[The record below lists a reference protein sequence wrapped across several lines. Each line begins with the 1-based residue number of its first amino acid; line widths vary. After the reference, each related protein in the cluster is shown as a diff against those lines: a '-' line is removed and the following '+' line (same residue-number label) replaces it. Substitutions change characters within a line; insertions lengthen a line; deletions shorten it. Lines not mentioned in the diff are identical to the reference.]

1 MLSLRL
7 AGSVRVPDAS
17 PLHTRLRAALP
28 SSHELIVISIVTA
41 VIVFR
46 ALVYLLFEQLAFD
59 SDQSIIGLMA
69 KHLSEGRSFPLF
81 FYGQTFMLGV
91 EAWAAVPFFLV
102 AGPTVFALRL
112 SMLAWNIAFGI
123 LLVKGLQRAGLSLLS
138 ALTAS
143 MFFAAAPAS
152 VSTQLMV
159 AQGGIIEPFVYIAVL
174 WFVRRWPLWFGAVL
188 AIGFRN
194 REFTL
199 YALPVLLIL
208 ELATGELNQRR
219 IRDWL
224 IASVTFFAVW
234 EAVEAL
240 KRSADLLGPGT
251 RGLLPGGVAGSQVE
265 NLINRFNWGGRSLSE
280 RIAGL
285 GPLLLAWFTG
295 AAQVDTVL
303 PLHDRPWLLR
313 AGGTGI
319 VLASG
324 RLLMLLGPFEKDADG
339 NRLWNRNLCAH
350 MSRAQFPLYMMGIG
364 AVALLVFMAGRP
376 AIAGYSRYA
385 ILGLLLPI
393 GLTAAL
399 LQLEGRVFVRQV
411 VTVLVLAWTA
421 VAILDHATVLRTFVQ
436 RPPSNEAR
444 TLADGLVE
452 RHVPAAIAGY
462 WQAYLVTFLAQE
474 QVRVASRGFVRI
486 QEYQDLFLHQ
496 MNDAIVIS
504 ETACPDAEKIAR
516 WYLCRP

>member
-1 MLSLRL
+1 VLSPRR
-7 AGSVRVPDAS
+7 AGSVRVLHAS
-17 PLHTRLRAALP
+17 AWPIRLRAALP
-28 SSHELIVISIVTA
+28 SSHELLVIGFVSA

-59 SDQSIIGLMA
+59 SDQAIIGLMA
-69 KHLSEGRSFPLF
+69 KHLSQGRSFPLF

-112 SMLAWNIAFGI
+112 SILAWNIAFGV
-123 LLVKGLQRAGLSLLS
+123 LLVKGLQRAGLPLSS

-143 MFFAAAPAS
+143 MFFVAAPAS

-174 WFVRRWPLWFGAVL
+174 WFVRRSPLWFGAVL

-199 YALPVLLIL
+199 YAVPVLLLL
-208 ELATGELNQRR
+208 ELATGELNHGR

-234 EAVEAL
+234 EAVEGL

-251 RGLLPGGVAGSQVE
+251 RGQLLGGVAGSQVE
-265 NLINRFNWGGRSLSE
+265 NMINRFNWGGRSIVE
-280 RIAGL
+280 RIARL
-285 GPLLLAWFTG
+285 APLMLAWFTG

-303 PLHDRPWLLR
+303 PLPDRPWLLR
-313 AGGTGI
+313 AGATGI

-324 RLLMLLGPFEKDADG
+324 RLLMLLRPFEKDRDG
-339 NRLWNRNLCAH
+339 DRIWFQNLCAH
-350 MSRAQFPLYMMGIG
+350 ISRAQFPLYIMGAG
-364 AVALLVFMAGRP
+364 TVALLVFIAGRP

-385 ILGLLLPI
+385 ILGLLLPV
-393 GLTAAL
+393 GLTAAV
-399 LQLEGRVFVRQV
+399 LQLEGRVFARQL
-411 VTVLVLAWTA
+411 VTGLVIAWTA
-421 VAILDHATVLRTFVQ
+421 LMLVDHARVLRTFVQ
-436 RPPSNEAR
+436 RPPSNGAR
-444 TLADGLVE
+444 KLADGLVE
-452 RHVPAAIAGY
+452 RHVPVAIAGY
-462 WQAYLVTFLAQE
+462 WQAYLVTFLTQE

-496 MNDAIVIS
+496 MRDAIVIS
-504 ETACPDAEKIAR
+504 ETACPDAEKIAS
-516 WYLCRP
+516 WYLCKP